1 MNKWVKL
8 YLSLGLL
15 SLLFIESCSEVG
27 SSGQVKLHPGDD
39 FQQANDNF
47 PAGTVFVVSSGVHK
61 AQRVDNPKSGN
72 VWLGEKGA
80 VMDGQDKITAA
91 FTGKAVNVSLQGIE
105 IRNYV
110 DNGIYFDAG
119 EKITFKR
126 LRITDTGSG
135 TGELNGAIR
144 LNDVSDITVSH
155 SYFARVS
162 SGILPTDC
170 RGPVLID
177 WNTGINI
184 GRNFVQ
190 LGKCSGANIRIEY
203 NTMERRGDYLR
214 PGARDVEDWISI
226 YRSNGTVD
234 SPIQIK
240 YNRARGHGHSKY
252 GSFIMLGD
260 AGGSH
265 QVAEENVGV
274 TPGQVGIG
282 IAGGRDIKVN
292 NNLLYSDDWRDS
304 NIALYSADYSEPEP
318 CTGHII
324 TNNRTL
330 WYHRTGVQN
339 NLWTDQKCDPVVEN
353 NRYPDYSLNHNIWES
368 SKAAQKNVSN

>member
-8 YLSLGLL
+8 SLTLGVLSLV
-15 SLLFIESCSEVG
+15 FIESCSETG
-27 SSGQVKLHPGDD
+27 SSGQVKLYPGDN

-47 PAGTVFVVSSGVHK
+47 PEGTVFVVSSGVHTG
-61 AQRVDNPKSGN
+61 QRIHNPKKGN
-72 VWLGEKGA
+72 VWLGESGA
-80 VMDGQDKITAA
+80 VLDGQNELKAA
-91 FTGKAVNVSLQGIE
+91 FTGKAENVTLQGIE

-119 EKITFKR
+119 EKIIFKR
-126 LRITDTGSG
+126 IRITDTGSG

-144 LNDVSDITVSH
+144 LNDVSDIKISH

-170 RGPVLID
+170 LGPVLID

-190 LGKCSGANIRIEY
+190 LGKCRGANIRIEY
-203 NTMERRGDYLR
+203 NTMERKGDYLR
-214 PGARDVEDWISI
+214 PGGHDVEDWISI
-226 YRSNGTVD
+226 YRSHGTLN
-234 SPIQIK
+234 SPIQVR

-260 AGGSH
+260 GGGKH
-265 QVAEENVGV
+265 QVAEGNVGV

-282 IAGGRDIKVN
+282 IAGGEDITVN
-292 NNLLYSDDWRDS
+292 GNILYSDEWRDS

-318 CTGHII
+318 CDDHVI
-324 TNNRTL
+324 TNNRSL

-339 NLWTDQKCDPVVEN
+339 NLWTDRDCNPVLEN
-353 NRYPDYSLNHNIWES
+353 NKYPDYSLNHGIWES
-368 SKAAQKNVSN
+368 SKAAIGN

>member
-1 MNKWVKL
+1 MKKWVKL
-8 YLSLGLL
+8 YLSLGFL
-15 SLLFIESCSEVG
+15 SLIFIESCSDTG
-27 SSGQVKLHPGDD
+27 SSGQVKLYPGEN

-47 PAGTVFVVSSGVHK
+47 PAGTVFVIANGVHQK
-61 AQRVDNPKSGN
+61 QRVHNPKSGN

-80 VMDGQDKITAA
+80 IMDGQNSITAA
-91 FTGKAVNVSLQGIE
+91 FTGKAVNVSIQGVE

-110 DNGIYFDAG
+110 ENGIYFDAG
-119 EKITFKR
+119 EKVSFRR

-155 SYFARVS
+155 SYFTRVS
-162 SGILPTDC
+162 SAILPSYC
-170 RGPVLID
+170 EGPILID

-190 LGKCSGANIRIEY
+190 LGKCSGENIRIEY
-203 NTMERRGDYLR
+203 NTMERKGDYLR

-226 YRSNGTVD
+226 YRSSGTAN
-234 SPIQIK
+234 SPIQVR
-240 YNRARGHGHSKY
+240 YNRARGHGQSKY

-260 AGGSH
+260 AGGKH
-265 QVAEENVGV
+265 QLAYGNVGV

-282 IAGGRDIKVN
+282 IAGGENIKVDSN
-292 NNLLYSDDWRDS
+292 ILYSDEWRDS

-318 CTGHII
+318 CNNHII
-324 TNNRTL
+324 TNNRSL
-330 WYHRTGVQN
+330 WYNRTGVQN
-339 NLWTDQKCDPVVEN
+339 NLWSDQDCNPILEN
-353 NRYPDYSLNHNIWES
+353 NTYPDYSLNHSIWES
-368 SKAAQKNVSN
+368 SKAARGN

>member
-1 MNKWVKL
+1 MNNWVKL
-8 YLSLGLL
+8 YILMGMLSLV
-15 SLLFIESCSEVG
+15 FIVSCTETG
-27 SSGQVKLHPGDD
+27 SSGQVVLYPGDN

-47 PAGTVFVVSSGVHK
+47 PAGTVFLVSSGTHQG
-61 AQRVDNPKSGN
+61 QRVHNPKPGN
-72 VWLGEKGA
+72 VWLGQNGA
-80 VMDGQDKITAA
+80 VMDGKNSVKAA
-91 FTGKAVNVSLQGIE
+91 FTGKAVNVSLRGIE
-105 IRNYV
+105 IKNYV

-119 EKITFKR
+119 ENVVFKR

-144 LNDVSDITVSH
+144 LNDVSNITVSH
-155 SYFARVS
+155 SYFERVS

-170 RGPVLID
+170 KGPVLID

-190 LGKCSGANIRIEY
+190 LGKCTGANIRIEY

-214 PGARDVEDWISI
+214 PGGKDVEDWISI
-226 YRSNGTVD
+226 YRSSGTVD
-234 SPIQIK
+234 SPIQIR

-260 AGGSH
+260 AGGKH

-282 IAGGRDIKVN
+282 IAGGEDIKVN
-292 NNLLYSDDWRDS
+292 NNVLYSDEWQDS

-318 CTGHII
+318 CDGHVIS
-324 TNNRTL
+324 NNRSL

-339 NLWTDQKCDPVVEN
+339 NLWTDKDCNPVVEN
-353 NRYPDYSLNHNIWES
+353 NLYPDYSLDHSIWES
-368 SKAAQKNVSN
+368 SKAARSN

>member
-8 YLSLGLL
+8 SLSLGVL
-15 SLLFIESCSEVG
+15 SLIFIESCTQTG
-27 SSGQVKLHPGDD
+27 SSGQAKLYPGDN

-47 PAGTVFVVSSGVHK
+47 PAGTVFLVTSGVHEG
-61 AQRVDNPKSGN
+61 QHVHNPKSGN
-72 VWLGEKGA
+72 VWIGESGA
-80 VMDGQDKITAA
+80 IMDGLNKEKAA
-91 FTGKAVNVSLQGIE
+91 FTGKAENVSLQGIE
-105 IRNYV
+105 IKNYV

-119 EKITFKR
+119 EAVVFRR

-144 LNDVSDITVSH
+144 LNDVSNITVSH
-155 SYFARVS
+155 SYFEMVS
-162 SGILPTDC
+162 SGILTTDC
-170 RGPVLID
+170 SGPVLID

-190 LGKCSGANIRIEY
+190 IDKCVGENIRILY
-203 NTMERRGDYLR
+203 NTMERRGEAIR
-214 PGARDVEDWISI
+214 EGAQDVEDWISI
-226 YRSNGTVD
+226 FRSHGTTE

-240 YNRARGHGHSKY
+240 YNRARGHGHSRY

-265 QVAEENVGV
+265 QIAEGNVGV

-282 IAGGRDIKVN
+282 IAGGEDIKVN
-292 NNLLYSDDWRDS
+292 NNLLYSDEWSDS

-318 CTGHII
+318 CNNHII
-324 TNNRTL
+324 TNNRSL
-330 WYHRTGVQN
+330 WYHKTGAQN
-339 NLWTDQKCDPVVEN
+339 NLWTDQDCNPVLKN
-353 NRYPDYSLNHNIWES
+353 NLYPDYSLNHNIWES
-368 SKAAQKNVSN
+368 SKAARGN